1 MTLPNHLEKESI
13 YFFYGLGALEVMK
26 KVKDSF
32 LSSII
37 RRVLSTKIEDYG
49 EIVSFSIDSNDK
61 NIIAEVM
68 LKGEKDTLTIKISQ
82 YSILDLGNKKYFTF
96 GDLHTSR
103 EWLTI
108 LIQEYLARFS
118 QDRRIEI
125 PHDYARLAK
134 LVL

>member
-1 MTLPNHLEKESI
+1 
-13 YFFYGLGALEVMK
+13 MK

-32 LSSII
+32 VSSII

-82 YSILDLGNKKYFTF
+82 YSILDLGNEKYFTF

-118 QDRRIEI
+118 PDRRIEI
-125 PHDYARLAK
+125 PDDYVPLAK

>member
-1 MTLPNHLEKESI
+1 
-13 YFFYGLGALEVMK
+13 MK

-32 LSSII
+32 ISSII
-37 RRVLSTKIEDYG
+37 RRVISKKIEDYG

-68 LKGEKDTLTIKISQ
+68 LKGERDTVAIEISQ
-82 YSILDLGNKKYFTF
+82 YSILDLGGKKYFTF

-108 LIQEYLARFS
+108 LIQDYLARFS
-118 QDRRIEI
+118 SDRRIEI
-125 PHDYARLAK
+125 PDDYARFTK
-134 LVL
+134 FVL